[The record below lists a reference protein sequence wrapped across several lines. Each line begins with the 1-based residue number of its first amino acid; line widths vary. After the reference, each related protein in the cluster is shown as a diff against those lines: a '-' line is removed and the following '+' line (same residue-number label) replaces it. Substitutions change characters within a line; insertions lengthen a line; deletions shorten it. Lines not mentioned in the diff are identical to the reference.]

1 MRVYITGKYMHDY
14 LKNLCLKLIEINI
27 LRLSRNI
34 DLRRY
39 NNIVLW
45 DIGNIIFKHEDKIYS
60 YYTDKEFIKDFIKIE
75 NEDVEKNI
83 KNFLKNHLQ
92 MK

>member
-1 MRVYITGKYMHDY
+1 MKT
-14 LKNLCLKLIEINI
+14 
-27 LRLSRNI
+27 
-34 DLRRY
+34 
-39 NNIVLW
+39 
-45 DIGNIIFKHEDKIYS
+45 KIYS
-60 YYTDKEFIKDFIKIE
+60 YYTDKEFIKEFIKIE